1 MKVSNRF
8 YIVNS
13 YCGSDQLVFKKDDA
27 GGIKMY
33 QLTKEELARLG
44 AEITTREIH
53 QQPKLWQ
60 ETLEN
65 YEKAYERVTLFLA
78 SVKKNTTSRV

>member
-1 MKVSNRF
+1 
-8 YIVNS
+8 
-13 YCGSDQLVFKKDDA
+13 
-27 GGIKMY
+27 MY

-78 SVKKNTTSRV
+78 SVKKNTTSRVRVIFTGAGTSQYKVDVSIKLMS

>member
-1 MKVSNRF
+1 
-8 YIVNS
+8 
-13 YCGSDQLVFKKDDA
+13 
-27 GGIKMY
+27 MY

-78 SVKKNTTSRV
+78 SVKKKYNESCASYLYRCRHFSVCG

>member
-1 MKVSNRF
+1 
-8 YIVNS
+8 
-13 YCGSDQLVFKKDDA
+13 
-27 GGIKMY
+27 MY

-65 YEKAYERVTLFLA
+65 YEKAYERVTSFLA
-78 SVKKNTTSRV
+78 SVKKNTTSRVRVIFTGAGTSQYVGDILVPYLNEYGDH